1 MTMLTTTSYNTE
13 VLIMAKMKR
22 TTAPINFNTGLAI
35 KFINPL
41 ELAQWQAKGF
51 ALMVARQPNLSVLS
65 LLTEQETAITKLLL
79 DGNASQQIAGFLSC
93 NEVNIRKAIR
103 SIRSKLNCKNNIE
116 LVVKLKDDGLDSYLL
131 QN

>member
-1 MTMLTTTSYNTE
+1 
-13 VLIMAKMKR
+13 MAKMKR
-22 TTAPINFNTGLAI
+22 NIAPINFNTGLAI

-41 ELAQWQAKGF
+41 ELEHWQAKGF
-51 ALMVARQPNLSVLS
+51 ALMVARQPNFSVLS

-79 DGNASQQIAGFLSC
+79 EGNAPQQIAGFLSC

>member
-1 MTMLTTTSYNTE
+1 
-13 VLIMAKMKR
+13 MAKPKGI
-22 TTAPINFNTGLAI
+22 TAPINFNTGLAI
-35 KFINPL
+35 KFVNPL
-41 ELAQWQAKGF
+41 ELEQWQAKGYG
-51 ALMVARQPNLSVLS
+51 LMMARQPNFSVL
-65 LLTEQETAITKLLL
+65 LTLTEQEIAITKLFL
-79 DGNASQQIAGFLSC
+79 DGNTPQQMASLLSS